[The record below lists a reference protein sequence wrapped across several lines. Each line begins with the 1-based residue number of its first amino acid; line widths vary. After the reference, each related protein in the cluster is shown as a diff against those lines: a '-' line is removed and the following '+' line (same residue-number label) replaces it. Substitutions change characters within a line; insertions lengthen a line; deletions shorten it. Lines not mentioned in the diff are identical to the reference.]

1 MSCRADEP
9 ALNVPVRNYVMFT
22 VGATLRG
29 TSEAANAIAKP
40 ANRERQPAAVLLR
53 RTLIPIRAALLAIAR
68 PAVQEIQPERNRRKK
83 QQKMNHRSCG
93 QVHCV
98 IE

>member
-1 MSCRADEP
+1 VSA
-9 ALNVPVRNYVMFT
+9 RNYVMFT

-40 ANRERQPAAVLLR
+40 AHRERQAAALILGRAV
-53 RTLIPIRAALLAIAR
+53 IPIRAALLAIAR
-68 PAVQEIQPERNRRKK
+68 PAAQEIQPERNRRKQ
-83 QQKMNHRSCG
+83 QQKMNQRSCG